1 MIPYEKKN
9 FECSQKKNFL
19 NLEMQFL
26 EFSCSI
32 NFIKEIYKLSYT
44 FFNIIKRKNIKI
56 TICFVHPIYMKNLN
70 LIFRNNYKTTDIIS
84 FPYIKSNKNEKYYFG
99 DIILCP
105 SAILEKSK
113 KKNISFLYYFQ
124 KILLHGFLHL
134 LGYDHKNYVDYK
146 LMYTLEKKIF
156 LKIKN

>member
-113 KKNISFLYYFQ
+113 KKKYIFSLLFSKNIVTWFF
-124 KILLHGFLHL
+124 
-134 LGYDHKNYVDYK
+134 
-146 LMYTLEKKIF
+146 TLIR
-156 LKIKN
+156 L